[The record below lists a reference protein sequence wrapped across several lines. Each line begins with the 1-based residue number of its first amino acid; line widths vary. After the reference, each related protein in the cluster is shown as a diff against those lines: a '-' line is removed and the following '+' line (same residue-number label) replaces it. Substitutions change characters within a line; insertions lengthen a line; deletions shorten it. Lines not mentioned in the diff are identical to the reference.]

1 MATSASDGTGK
12 RSGGFW
18 FWALLLIA
26 AVVVFAVN
34 FYLGQQQSTIV
45 SEATAN
51 ASRLQVTALRIG
63 GYGER
68 AARGNA
74 IAFDELKKSLE
85 QGNAILADL
94 QAVRGHGD
102 TQVQQ
107 SLDTLSSMWTGLATS
122 SQEVIDREATV
133 VNSILAV
140 EGIEQILP
148 GISNRMEEVL
158 QTLIARSSP
167 TAQVSVASRQLLLAD
182 RMQRRIIDLRNS
194 PESQSVEDAID
205 GLARDSGLFNQVQEG
220 LLEGSN
226 ELGIRPIDIADA
238 RQVLTEIGQQWS
250 QVATA
255 LPELAT
261 NAGDIVSARAAVRG
275 IEENVQRVQLAGS
288 EHGRVWQESV
298 ARQPFPN
305 VWWGAASGA
314 AAVIAVMAMLVG
326 MWRRDTQRFRETA
339 ELNQRNEEA
348 ILRLLDEMG
357 SLAEGDLTV
366 QATVTEDITGA
377 IADSMNYTVEQL
389 RNLVG
394 TMTNTSNQVA
404 ESSQDTLETAG
415 ELARSAEQQSSQVNA
430 ATQRVTEM
438 AQSIAAVS
446 QNASLSADVA
456 QRSVVIATD
465 GAQVVRETIA
475 GMDSIRD
482 QIQETSK
489 RIKRLGESSQE
500 IGAIVELINDI
511 AEQTNILALN
521 AAIQAA
527 SAGEAGRGFAVVADE
542 VQRLAERAGHAT
554 RRIETL
560 VHTIQTDTNE
570 AVGSMEQTTA
580 GVVSGARLAENAGR
594 ALNQIEDVSQEL
606 ARLIAEISDASR
618 QQSQG
623 ASEIAQTMDAIRG
636 FTSDTAAGAG
646 RTAGSVGKLAELATA
661 LRRTVADFKLPEN
674 TVVEPLAN
682 IDQYDEDE
690 DWQHTAADSDINEIR
705 L

>member
-18 FWALLLIA
+18 FWALLLLA
-26 AVVVFAVN
+26 AMLVFAVN
-34 FYLGQQQSTIV
+34 FYLGQQQSAVV

-51 ASRLQVTALRIG
+51 AGRLQVTALRIG

-68 AARGNA
+68 AARGNG

-85 QGNAILADL
+85 LGNSILADL
-94 QAVRGHGD
+94 QAARGHGD
-102 TQVQQ
+102 GQVQL
-107 SLDTLSSMWTGLATS
+107 SFDTLSSMWARLAAS
-122 SQEVIDREATV
+122 GQEVIDREATV
-133 VNSILAV
+133 VNSILALDGV
-140 EGIEQILP
+140 DQLLP

-158 QTLIARSSP
+158 QTLIARGSP

-182 RMQRRIIDLRNS
+182 RMQRRITDLRNS
-194 PESQSVEDAID
+194 PDAQSVSDAIE
-205 GLARDSGLFNQVQEG
+205 GLARDGGLFGQVQEG
-220 LLEGSN
+220 LLEGSGD
-226 ELGIRPIDIADA
+226 LGIRPIDVADA
-238 RQVLTEIGQQWS
+238 RQILSEIGQDWS
-250 QVATA
+250 QIAAA
-255 LPELAT
+255 LPELAV
-261 NAGDIVSARAAVRG
+261 NATDITSARAAVRG
-275 IEENVQRVQLAGS
+275 IEDSVQRVQLAGS
-288 EHGRVWQESV
+288 EHGRVWEESV
-298 ARQPFPN
+298 ARQVFPN
-305 VWWGAASGA
+305 IWWGAASGA
-314 AAVIAVMAMLVG
+314 AAVIALLAMIVG
-326 MWRRDTQRFRETA
+326 MWRRDTARFRETA
-339 ELNQRNEEA
+339 EVNQRNEEA

-404 ESSQDTLETAG
+404 ESSQETLETAG
-415 ELARSAEQQSSQVNA
+415 ELARSADQQSSQVNA

-446 QNASLSADVA
+446 QNATLSADVA

-475 GMDSIRD
+475 GMDTIRD

-623 ASEIAQTMDAIRG
+623 ASEIAETMDAIRG
-636 FTSDTAAGAG
+636 FTSNTAAGAG
-646 RTAGSVGKLAELATA
+646 RTAGSVGKLAELATT

-674 TVVEPLAN
+674 APAGHDPMFDAENA
-682 IDQYDEDE
+682 DEAWPD
-690 DWQHTAADSDINEIR
+690 DAVDPDINEIR